1 MVRERLRV
9 LFVIAEAYPFIKVG
23 GLGDVGAS
31 LPKALARSGHD
42 AKLVLPGYARMGA
55 GEPLLSF
62 DVPMGTTTARATV
75 AHHGKHRGVDVY
87 AVGGEGYFDRGAVY
101 GGYED
106 NDVAPFVF
114 FSKAVVEWAAL
125 SGWRPDVLH
134 CNDWHTGLVPQYLR
148 RGRHGATFE
157 RARTVFTIHNL
168 AYQGHF
174 GPEAETLVGL
184 DGEGSM
190 LARGIVFADAVN
202 TVSRRYLDE
211 ILTVRHG
218 MGMDGLLR
226 ARDGDLRGILNGVD
240 YEDFDPQNDPR
251 IAARYDGSSLEGKRI
266 CKAALQRK
274 SGLRGDPDVPLI
286 GMVSRLVDQKGVD
299 LLCAAVDEV
308 AALGAQLVVMGRG
321 DEHYERSLEAAAA
334 RHPDAISY
342 HATPDE
348 VLARQ
353 VYAGSDL
360 FLAPSA
366 FEPCGLGPLIA
377 LRYGSVPVVRR
388 TGGLAETILDYD
400 RQPSGGLGFTFTR
413 RSSRHLVKAVGRA
426 LRAYGRK
433 AEWQVLQRRGMSAD
447 FSWEG
452 TVREYEG
459 LYTRAL
465 SGSRATVPAV
475 AEAAPAEAAPAE
487 AGARREGG
495 SRPVPLAL
503 VHHANQYLL
512 TDGYDNREGI
522 GELAEGYA
530 AALRLHEKYGIPAN
544 LHISGT
550 LIETLAWYSP
560 WLLEMVKDLREKDL
574 VFLIGGTYAE
584 NVMPV
589 FPPSFNLRQL
599 DEFLWLYEHHLGCPP
614 EQVKFCWVPERVW
627 DTSSL
632 APVLTSDR
640 LENGGYRHVLL
651 DDRLLYPT
659 NGSYGES
666 PRARFD
672 SAGPYASVSA
682 PVSASRNGHKRR
694 SEDWLGPIEAHK
706 IYKIS
711 GANGLTMVPMSANL
725 RYWVPPLF
733 PEHWRYLRKTVEWL
747 AREGGDRTLLVYA
760 DDLENTAGIG
770 GWDSSALGRYEA
782 FLRWVSSREDIAPV
796 RLDRWL
802 SEHPAEEERALES
815 GSFFELARDWRA
827 GEDYSGWWED
837 PAWSCYKGHL
847 TAARRAV
854 LSAQRTG
861 ADGRLLKLAWKHLM
875 ASTYETAWHEDTDE
889 GFGPAPWAKAVA
901 SHSRTCEVISDAARW
916 FAR

>member
-1 MVRERLRV
+1 MISERLRIV
-9 LFVIAEAYPFIKVG
+9 FAIAEAYPFIKVG
-23 GLGDVGAS
+23 GLADVGAS

-42 AKLVLPGYARMGA
+42 VKLVLPGYSCVGA
-55 GEPLLSF
+55 GVPLLSF
-62 DVPMGTTTARATV
+62 GVPMGTGTERATF
-75 AHHGKHRGVDVY
+75 AHHGRHRGVDVY
-87 AVGGEGYFDRGAVY
+87 SVGGEGYFDREAVY

-106 NDVAPFVF
+106 DDVAPFIF
-114 FSKAVVEWAAL
+114 FSRAVVEFVAR

-134 CNDWHTGLVPQYLR
+134 CNDWHAGLVPQYLR
-148 RGRHGATFE
+148 HGRHGAAFGRT
-157 RARTVFTIHNL
+157 RTVFTIHNL

-174 GPEAETLVGL
+174 GPETQALVGM

-190 LARGIVFADAVN
+190 LARGIAYADVVN
-202 TVSRRYLDE
+202 TVSRRYLEE

-226 ARDGDLRGILNGVD
+226 ARSGDVHGILNGVD
-240 YEDFDPQNDPR
+240 YEDFDPRTDPR
-251 IAARYDGSSLEGKRI
+251 IAARYDESSLERKRI
-266 CKAALQRK
+266 CKAELQRK
-274 SGLRGDPDVPLI
+274 SGLRVATDLPLL
-286 GMVSRLVDQKGVD
+286 GMVARLVDQKGLD

-321 DEHYERSLEAAAA
+321 DEHYERALEEAATRLPGAVA
-334 RHPDAISY
+334 Y

-348 VLARQ
+348 ALARQ

-377 LRYGSVPVVRR
+377 LRYGTVPVVRR
-388 TGGLAETILDYD
+388 TGGLAETIPDYD
-400 RQPSGGLGFTFTR
+400 RRPSDGLGFNFAR
-413 RSSRHLVKAVGRA
+413 RSPRYLVKTVGRA
-426 LRAYGRK
+426 LQAYGRRV
-433 AEWQVLQRRGMSAD
+433 EWLDLQKRCMTAN
-447 FSWEG
+447 FSWERAVG
-452 TVREYEG
+452 EYER
-459 LYTRAL
+459 LYARAL
-465 SGSRATVPAV
+465 SGSRASVPA
-475 AEAAPAEAAPAE
+475 AEAAPAGTRTLSAE
-487 AGARREGG
+487 ESRTV
-495 SRPVPLAL
+495 RPVPLAL

-550 LIETLAWYSP
+550 LVETLAWYSP
-560 WLLEMVKDLREKDL
+560 WLLRMVRDLREKDL
-574 VFLIGGTYAE
+574 VYLIGGTYAE

-614 EQVKFCWVPERVW
+614 GEVKVCWVPERVW

-632 APVLTSDR
+632 APVLTSGR
-640 LENGGYRHVLL
+640 LENGGYRYVLL

-659 NGSYGES
+659 NGSYEES

-682 PVSASRNGHKRR
+682 SRNGRKRR
-694 SEDWLGPIEAHK
+694 SKDVLGPVETHRA
-706 IYKIS
+706 YRIS

-733 PEHWRYLRKTVEWL
+733 PEHWRYLEKTVESL
-747 AREGGDRTLLVYA
+747 AQRGDDHTLLVYA

-782 FLRWVSSREDIAPV
+782 FLRWISSREDVVPV
-796 RLDRWL
+796 RLGGWL
-802 SEHPAEEERALES
+802 SDHPAEEERELEG

-827 GEDYSGWWED
+827 REDYLGWWED
-837 PAWSCYKGHL
+837 PAWSSYKGHL
-847 TAARRAV
+847 TDARSAV
-854 LSAQRTG
+854 RSAQQTG
-861 ADGRLLKLAWKHLM
+861 ADGRLLDLAWKHLM

-901 SHSRTCEVISDAARW
+901 SHSRTCQVISDAARW